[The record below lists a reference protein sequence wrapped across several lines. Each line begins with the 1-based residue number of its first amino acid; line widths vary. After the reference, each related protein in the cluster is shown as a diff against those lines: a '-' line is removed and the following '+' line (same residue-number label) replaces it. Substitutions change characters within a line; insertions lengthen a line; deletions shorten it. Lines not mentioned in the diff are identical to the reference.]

1 MLIEAL
7 PTGLDDPDGLTD
19 FFNLTLPLRAKS
31 VLFDSAHIQPVIPS
45 TEMKLLRYVC
55 KETEQSNASIDYYST
70 DWIL

>member
-7 PTGLDDPDGLTD
+7 PSHIDAPDTLSN
-19 FFNLTLPLRAKS
+19 FFNRTLPLRAKS
-31 VLFDSAHIQPVIPS
+31 VLFDSAHIKPVIPS

-55 KETEQSNASIDYYST
+55 KETGKSNASIDYYST

>member
-7 PTGLDDPDGLTD
+7 PTPFEDPYRLID

-31 VLFDSAHIQPVIPS
+31 VLFDSAHIQPVIPA
-45 TEMKLLRYVC
+45 TEMKVLRYVC
-55 KETEQSNASIDYYST
+55 KETDQKNVSIDYYST